1 METPI
6 KYFRFDALLMQQGWM
21 KPAYVGVDAT
31 GLVKY
36 LSEKPVANGF
46 ALEVVNGIAIPGFPN
61 AHSHSFQFAMA
72 GMAEKHQPGT
82 TDDFW
87 TWREAM
93 YECALKMTPDQ
104 IESVST
110 MLYTQMLRNGIT
122 QVTEFHYLHHD
133 LNGQPYTNV
142 AETGERIVSA
152 AKKAG
157 IRITLVPIFYQR
169 GGFGK
174 NPQVKQ
180 RRFISKGTEQYFRL
194 LEASRNAVGQYQNA
208 RLGFGVHSLRAVTA
222 TDVFK
227 TVEEGPRELPFHIH
241 AAEQKKEVEE
251 CQAHLHNR
259 PVEWLLNNLPLNDR
273 FNLVHCTHMNGE
285 EIVRLAQSR
294 ANVVI
299 CPSTEGNLGDG
310 VFPLREFAGH
320 YGNWC
325 IGTDSQINLDPLED
339 LRWIDYS
346 QRLQSHRRNTYDDAA
361 TELINKTI
369 MCGRSSAGE
378 VRENFFEEG
387 RPFDAVV
394 FDSNTP
400 TLYQSRRDHLL
411 QAMLYTARNADIMG
425 TIVNGRWVV
434 KGGKAENEI
443 EIVRD
448 FKLAINAVWS

>member
-1 METPI
+1 MEIPI
-6 KYFRFDALLMQQGWM
+6 KYYRFDALLMQQGWM

-31 GLVKY
+31 GLIKY
-36 LSEKPVANGF
+36 LSEKPIASGF

-93 YECALKMTPDQ
+93 YQCAQKMTPDQ

-110 MLYTQMLRNGIT
+110 MLYTQMLKNGIT

-133 LNGQPYTNV
+133 INGQPYSNV

-174 NPQVKQ
+174 NPQVTQ
-180 RRFISKGTEQYFRL
+180 RRFISKGTEEYFRL
-194 LEASRNAVGQYQNA
+194 LEASRSVIGQYQNA

-241 AAEQKKEVEE
+241 ASEQKKEVEE

-369 MCGRSSAGE
+369 MCGRSAAGE
-378 VRENFFEEG
+378 ARENFFETH

-394 FDSNTP
+394 FNSNTP
-400 TLYQSRRDHLL
+400 TLYQSQREHLL
-411 QAMLYTARNADIMG
+411 QAMLYTARNADIVG
-425 TIVNGRWVV
+425 TIVNGAWVV

-443 EIVRD
+443 EIVRE
-448 FKLAINAVWS
+448 FKKAINAVWS

>member
-104 IESVST
+104 IESVSA

-273 FNLVHCTHMNGE
+273 FNLVHCTHMNAE

-299 CPSTEGNLGDG
+299 CPSTEGDLGDG

-378 VRENFFEEG
+378 VRENFFEKG